1 MYGVG
6 VLCGAGCDSC
16 GGALGKGLG
25 CSVRKAKG
33 VYVSPGHAG
42 PFKCTVGIP
51 VDDDARRG
59 DTVYGPFGKVR
70 ITTISKKGGR
80 YE

>member
-1 MYGVG
+1 M
-6 VLCGAGCDSC
+6 
-16 GGALGKGLG
+16 
-25 CSVRKAKG
+25 RKAKG
-33 VYVSPGHAG
+33 VYVSPGTAG